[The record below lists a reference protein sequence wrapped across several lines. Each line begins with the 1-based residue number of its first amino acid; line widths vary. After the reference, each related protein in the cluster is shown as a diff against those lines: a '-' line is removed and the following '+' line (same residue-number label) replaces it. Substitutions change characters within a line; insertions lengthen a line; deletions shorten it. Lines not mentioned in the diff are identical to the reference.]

1 MLSSRF
7 LALGRSLVTGTCS
20 SRFAGATACRSTAPI
35 ACRFKSSSA
44 AEVAAEEHR
53 VEEELAI
60 PFESSASASSTGTA
74 TDAVD
79 TEAATNIS
87 EDTFNRSKQGTPSPW
102 AVFDAWG
109 AGADI
114 VEPLSPEME
123 AILTHEAV
131 AIPSNED
138 ERAALPGETDIL
150 AAYDQHL
157 QRKSSVHFGYPYNL
171 MFDFTE
177 LQGFMNYSI
186 NNLGDPYVPSNY
198 QVHSRQF
205 ECAVIDFF
213 AKLWKMEPDSYWVR
227 NTLVF
232 YLCCML
238 ALLARRSL
246 GLMDGWMDGFDLNQE
261 FSSYLSFCSLSIL
274 FLYLLLCPLRCSFH
288 LNFYLSFPSV
298 PSCLFRFENVRCN
311 FGNRI
316 AHLDIL
322 FLPIDY
328 YLSHNN
334 NNNIEIE
341 KQ

>member
-1 MLSSRF
+1 MLSSHF
-7 LALGRSLVTGTCS
+7 LALGRSLLTRTHF
-20 SRFAGATACRSTAPI
+20 SRFAAVTACRSTAPI
-35 ACRFKSSSA
+35 ACRFKSSFA

-60 PFESSASASSTGTA
+60 PFESAATSASTNTDDA

-79 TEAATNIS
+79 TEAAANIS
-87 EDTFNRSKQGTPSPW
+87 EVTFNRSKQRTPSPW

-114 VEPLSPEME
+114 VDPLSPEME

-131 AIPSNED
+131 AIPSTED

-150 AAYDQHL
+150 AAYKKHL
-157 QRKSSVHFGYPYNL
+157 QRKSSLHFGYPYNL

-213 AKLWKMEPDSYWVR
+213 AELWKMEPDSYWVR

-232 YLCCML
+232 YLWL
-238 ALLARRSL
+238 VLLACFLASFLPCFLPSL
-246 GLMDGWMDGFDLNQE
+246 LVVLSWIRLMD
-261 FSSYLSFCSLSIL
+261 
-274 FLYLLLCPLRCSFH
+274 
-288 LNFYLSFPSV
+288 
-298 PSCLFRFENVRCN
+298 
-311 FGNRI
+311 
-316 AHLDIL
+316 
-322 FLPIDY
+322 
-328 YLSHNN
+328 
-334 NNNIEIE
+334 
-341 KQ
+341 

>member
-1 MLSSRF
+1 M
-7 LALGRSLVTGTCS
+7 AMTAYRSK
-20 SRFAGATACRSTAPI
+20 APIAI
-35 ACRFKSSSA
+35 ACRFKSSA
-44 AEVAAEEHR
+44 AEAAEEHR

-60 PFESSASASSTGTA
+60 PFESATA
-74 TDAVD
+74 TDVD
-79 TEAATNIS
+79 TEATTIS

-131 AIPSNED
+131 AIPSTED
-138 ERAALPGETDIL
+138 ERAALPGETEIL

-227 NTLVF
+227 QAC
-232 YLCCML
+232 LCCFL
-238 ALLARRSL
+238 VVLFDSI
-246 GLMDGWMDGFDLNQE
+246 DVFDLNQE
-261 FSSYLSFCSLSIL
+261 FSSSLSLCSLSS
-274 FLYLLLCPLRCSFH
+274 FYLLLCPLRCSFYF
-288 LNFYLSFPSV
+288 NFYLSFPFD
-298 PSCLFRFENVRCN
+298 LFVHFEM
-311 FGNRI
+311 
-316 AHLDIL
+316 L
-322 FLPIDY
+322 FSTD
-328 YLSHNN
+328 
-334 NNNIEIE
+334 
-341 KQ
+341 